1 MIVRCAAIKIYTVGV
16 KMIRLFPVRMLVMG
30 AAFAALIFLPGLC
43 LADGFYADAHGGAT
57 FFDDEPARI
66 ASLVTQTSVHGH
78 TNYDVG
84 WLAGTSAGYEWNKG
98 FAAELEFTFRQNH
111 IDRIAT
117 SAALYRGG
125 DMHSFSTMFNGYYR
139 FHNETP
145 FTPYIGG
152 GIGEAIVVLNNARP
166 TFGLDRRPFGGTDCE
181 FAYQGIAGVSYPIA
195 SHFTAA
201 VEYRYFASLRPGF
214 EQGASKVS
222 SSYYSHNAILR
233 LVYNFE

>member
-1 MIVRCAAIKIYTVGV
+1 VLTVIRPICIRTFVCA
-16 KMIRLFPVRMLVMG
+16 LFT
-30 AAFAALIFLPGLC
+30 ALILLPGLAS
-43 LADGFYADAHGGAT
+43 ADGFYADVHGGAT
-57 FFDDEPARI
+57 FLDDEPARV
-66 ASLVTQTSVHGH
+66 ASLATQTSVHGR

-84 WLAGTSAGYEWNKG
+84 WLAGSSAGYEWQKG

-117 SAALYRGG
+117 SSSLFHGG
-125 DMHSFSTMFNGYYR
+125 DMHSFATMFNGYYR

-152 GIGEAIVVLNNARP
+152 GLGEAVVVLNNARP

-181 FAYQGIAGVSYPIA
+181 FAYQGIAGVSFPIA
-195 SHFTAA
+195 PRLSMSA
-201 VEYRYFASLRPGF
+201 EYRYFASLRPGF

-233 LVYNFE
+233 LAYSFD

>member
-117 SAALYRGG
+117 SATLYRGG

-181 FAYQGIAGVSYPIA
+181 FAYQGIAGASYPIA